1 MGNGQSV
8 LPPAPP
14 PPGPPQPVITLPLQR
29 SPVQDGASGLHYS
42 GRIYQ
47 NQFIALGGADT
58 CPSTTITPDHIN
70 DIMPNSIST
79 TTLTVDESTKRISV
93 EALTAYI
100 TNAQNSGLI
109 PGTYDTI
116 DAQMAA
122 DKSFYT
128 AVRGEYCF
136 YEARYRA
143 ALVQFLNLVAQP
155 GGVDQATV
163 TTALNSA
170 IALNQRLN
178 SLLEIIN
185 YVGNDRATRVG
196 QRDAQLDAANKALNA
211 NIDVLSKQ
219 YTVLSS
225 SDARLQTQSEMIR
238 YTAEKNRAMN
248 IQIMFF
254 VALNVVALGTV
265 LTVFKT
271 LPSS

>member
-29 SPVQDGASGLHYS
+29 SPVQDGASGLQYS
-42 GRIYQ
+42 GRVYQ
-47 NQFIALGGADT
+47 NQFIALGGPDT

-79 TTLTVDESTKRISV
+79 TTLIVDESTKRISI

-109 PGTYDTI
+109 PGTYNTV

-122 DKSFYT
+122 DKAFYT

-136 YEARYRA
+136 YEVRYNA
-143 ALVQFLNLVAQP
+143 ALVQFLNLVSQP
-155 GGVDQATV
+155 GGVDQTTI
-163 TTALNSA
+163 TTALNFT

-196 QRDAQLDAANKALNA
+196 QRDSQLDVANKALNT
-211 NIDVLSKQ
+211 NITILNQQ
-219 YTVLSS
+219 YAVLSS

-238 YTAEKNRAMN
+238 YSAEKNRAMN

-265 LTVFKT
+265 MTVYKA
-271 LPSS
+271 LPPQ